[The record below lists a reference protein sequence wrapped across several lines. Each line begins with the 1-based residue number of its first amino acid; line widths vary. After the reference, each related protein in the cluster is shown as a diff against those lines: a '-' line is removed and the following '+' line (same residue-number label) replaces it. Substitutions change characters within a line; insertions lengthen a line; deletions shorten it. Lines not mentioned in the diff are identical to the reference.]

1 MSGDFSAPLLRKNNG
16 KDISGEEE
24 EDISLKSSF
33 VRKTWEEVKTT
44 WYIAGPAILTSLFQY
59 SLGFVTRTLVG
70 HLGTI
75 ELAAVGLQ
83 GLVVSGIGF
92 GIMMGMGSAL
102 ETLCGQAYGAGKPSM
117 LGIYMQRSWVILLMT
132 AIPLT
137 LVYIFAEPILKLLGQ
152 SSEIAEVAGKFSIWM
167 LPQLLAYALNFPLQ
181 KFLQAQS
188 KVMAMA
194 WISLG
199 VLVLHVGLSWLSI
212 VKLEMGLVGAAIS
225 LNLSWCLMVI
235 CQMIYVF
242 TCCKEAWTGF
252 SWLAFTDLIGFIGL
266 SLASAVML
274 CLEYW
279 CYMVLIVL
287 AGLLKNPEIQ
297 VDAASICMS
306 VEGWLFMIPLG
317 FIAASS
323 VRVSNELGAGRPK
336 AAKFSVAVMVSMSL
350 VIESTFVVL
359 ILTTRKVF
367 PALFTNNK
375 LVMAEASDLAIFLS
389 LSIILCSVQPVLSG
403 VAIGAGWQSK
413 VAYVNIATYYLVGLP
428 IGVLLGFKL
437 PFGLQGIW
445 SGVILGIA
453 LQTIILVIMTLRTD
467 WEKEAALAKLRVSSW
482 GTSTDKLSNGCS

>member
-1 MSGDFSAPLLRKNNG
+1 
-16 KDISGEEE
+16 
-24 EDISLKSSF
+24 
-33 VRKTWEEVKTT
+33 
-44 WYIAGPAILTSLFQY
+44 
-59 SLGFVTRTLVG
+59 
-70 HLGTI
+70 
-75 ELAAVGLQ
+75 
-83 GLVVSGIGF
+83 
-92 GIMMGMGSAL
+92 
-102 ETLCGQAYGAGKPSM
+102 
-117 LGIYMQRSWVILLMT
+117 
-132 AIPLT
+132 
-137 LVYIFAEPILKLLGQ
+137 
-152 SSEIAEVAGKFSIWM
+152 
-167 LPQLLAYALNFPLQ
+167 
-181 KFLQAQS
+181 
-188 KVMAMA
+188 MA

-225 LNLSWCLMVI
+225 LDFSWWLMVI
-235 CQMIYVF
+235 CQLIYVF
-242 TCCKEAWTGF
+242 TCCKDSWTGF

-279 CYMVLIVL
+279 CYMVLILL

-350 VIESTFVVL
+350 IIESTFVIL

-375 LVMAEASDLAIFLS
+375 LVMAEASDLAVLLS

-428 IGVLLGFKL
+428 LGVLLGFKL

-453 LQTIILVIMTLRTD
+453 LQTIVLVIMTLRTD
-467 WEKEAALAKLRVSSW
+467 WEKEAILAKLRVSSW
-482 GTSTDKLSNGCS
+482 GISTDKLSNGCS